1 MAVAVSAGVEL
12 TYFHGRGGTLG
23 RGGGPLGSAI
33 RAQPQGSQHGRLRI
47 TQQGEMMSHRFLPL
61 PIAERTL
68 EQVLVA
74 VCDAAL
80 RSNDAP
86 VAPEAWERV
95 VEGMSD
101 ASLSCY
107 RALVEEPAFVPYFYA
122 ATPIEE
128 IAMLNIGS
136 RPSRRRPGQ
145 RIADLRAI
153 PWVFAWTQSRHLL
166 PGWYGMGTALQSCG
180 DWDLLREMYREWPF
194 FRTVVDNCAMA
205 LCKADMSIA
214 RAYAELAAEV
224 VPEAERIFGVVNA
237 EYDRTQAAVLRVQG
251 NRRLLDDQPALQQS
265 IALRNPYVDPLS
277 YLQVALL
284 RRLRGGRL
292 DEAARARH
300 LGAVLR
306 TLNGIAHGLRSTG

>member
-1 MAVAVSAGVEL
+1 
-12 TYFHGRGGTLG
+12 
-23 RGGGPLGSAI
+23 
-33 RAQPQGSQHGRLRI
+33 
-47 TQQGEMMSHRFLPL
+47 
-61 PIAERTL
+61 
-68 EQVLVA
+68 
-74 VCDAAL
+74 
-80 RSNDAP
+80 
-86 VAPEAWERV
+86 
-95 VEGMSD
+95 
-101 ASLSCY
+101 
-107 RALVEEPAFVPYFYA
+107 
-122 ATPIEE
+122 
-128 IAMLNIGS
+128 MLNIGS